1 MNSREPAM
9 RDGSALVTAL
19 ALLIVVSIVCLGV
32 VLQFARW
39 RQNYQLEADKTE
51 QRLVQSSDAVQNTDV
66 AEQDRQNGDSLPQ
79 KQK

>member
-1 MNSREPAM
+1 VNSREPAL

-39 RQNYQLEADKTE
+39 RQNYELEAAKTE
-51 QRLVQSSDAVQNTDV
+51 QRLVQHSDAIQNNIE
-66 AEQDRQNGDSLPQ
+66 AEQDRQNGDSMPR
-79 KQK
+79 KEK